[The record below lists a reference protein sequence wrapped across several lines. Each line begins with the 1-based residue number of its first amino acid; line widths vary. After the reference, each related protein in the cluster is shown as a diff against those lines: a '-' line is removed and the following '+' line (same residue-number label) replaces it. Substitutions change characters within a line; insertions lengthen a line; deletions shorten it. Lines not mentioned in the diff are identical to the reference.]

1 MQDNGPDWSK
11 FMSAKTSALIILISF
26 VYSFAAYGEDFEKFD
41 KDSKLDMLSPAVRC
55 LFSAAAENDSTAFGA
70 CFSSHVSVN
79 IAGMRFDGR
88 EEVVAFAERDI
99 WGGKYKVEKAF
110 IQGNKE
116 IIHCLFWPRG
126 WSSPEP
132 PIEYQFQIKNHKII
146 RWEGKYR

>member
-1 MQDNGPDWSK
+1 
-11 FMSAKTSALIILISF
+11 MSAKKRAMMILIFLSIAF
-26 VYSFAAYGEDFEKFD
+26 IAYGENFEDFD
-41 KDSKLDMLSPAVRC
+41 KYSKLDKLSRPVRC
-55 LFSAAAENDSTAFGA
+55 FFDAAAENDSKALGA
-70 CFSSHVSVN
+70 CFSEHVSVN
-79 IAGMRFDGR
+79 IAGMRFNGP

-110 IQGNKE
+110 KQGDNE
-116 IIHCLFWPRG
+116 IVHCLFWPRG